1 MGAFPVNVAAGEVTI
16 GIRPEHVH
24 INQSGDGQAD
34 GTITLVEYLG
44 SEVFIYIALADQ
56 HRAGELL
63 LSRCA
68 LACRFP
74 AGLRLVI
81 GSAGELL
88 AIKGLSSRTIT
99 GRLEWN
105 GRPFDI
111 AVAPNQLKAFTG
123 DGFEIGLGP
132 ALVLPSHG

>member
-1 MGAFPVNVAAGEVTI
+1 MARRSICPDGGAFPVNVAAGEVTI

-34 GTITLVEYLG
+34 STITLVEYLG

-81 GSAGELL
+81 DSAGYLL

-99 GRLEWN
+99 GRLEWP
-105 GRPFDI
+105 PFRHRRRAKSAEGI
-111 AVAPNQLKAFTG
+111 
-123 DGFEIGLGP
+123 
-132 ALVLPSHG
+132 HR